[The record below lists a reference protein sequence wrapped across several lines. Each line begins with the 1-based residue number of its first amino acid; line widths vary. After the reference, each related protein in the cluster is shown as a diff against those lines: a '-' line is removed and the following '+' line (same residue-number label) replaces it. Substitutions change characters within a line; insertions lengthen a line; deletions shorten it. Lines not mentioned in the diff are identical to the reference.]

1 MADYHIFDP
10 APEGTPPANFVHLHV
25 HSDYSLLD
33 SCATL
38 DKLVAKAKSLNMPA
52 LALTDH
58 GNMFGALNFEKLCHV
73 NGINPIVGEEFYVAY
88 GSHYEHN
95 DVPYSHKGEEGD
107 RHAHYFHLILLCEN
121 QKGYENMCWLS
132 SRAFCDENALYYG
145 KPRID
150 FELLEQYHE
159 GIICCSACIQGELPQ
174 MLLAGMDAEAEELA
188 LKYKKLFGPDHYYI
202 ELQDHGIPE
211 QKVVAEKLI
220 ALAHKLD
227 IPLVVTNDIHYVE
240 KEDAIAQ
247 DALRCIGFKNLLHEK
262 HAKMGGDMDLDSWYF
277 KTEEEMRALFPQ
289 CPEAYDN
296 TIKIANMCNLTIK
309 QYTTPELK
317 ECLPRFEL
325 PTEFRTHGDDYQS
338 DQNDYVK
345 YLVEEGLKK
354 RYKEITPEIRE
365 RADYEMNT
373 IFTMGFS
380 GYFLI
385 VWEFIN
391 WSKSTWDN
399 VNNKPK
405 PYIPIGPGRGS
416 GAGSLVAYAM
426 TITDIDPFRYGL
438 IFERFLNPERVSMP
452 DFDVDMDFDYRQDII
467 QHTRDLYG
475 DANVGHIVTFGTL
488 KPKNCIADV
497 GRILNIP
504 LADVNMLKKCIPDD
518 DLKITLKDAL
528 SPPTEKHP
536 KGGQLIPYMNDPR
549 YQELFDLALRLEG
562 VKRNTGLHASGM
574 VIGLTPLPDWA
585 PVFKDPK
592 TGEVGVQYTMDI
604 IEPCGLVK
612 FDYLG
617 LKTLSL
623 IRYAEAIINKHRP
636 AGTPEFITSNV
647 SETDEETFDLFDRGD
662 SVAVFQF
669 ESPGMQ
675 KILREC
681 KPRKL
686 EELVA
691 LNALFRPGPLA
702 YIPNYIEGKWHPEKI
717 QYPDPALEDLLK
729 ETYGIMVYQ
738 EQVMKV
744 AQIISGFSLGGAD
757 MLRRAMGKKKL
768 DVLMKRKEE
777 FIAGA
782 VKNGH
787 TEEHAGEIFEIMVPF
802 AGYGF
807 NKSHAAAYSVLAY
820 RTGWLKAHYPAEFMA
835 ANLTNEIT
843 STDGLPFYIEE
854 ARKMGVAVDAP
865 DVNRSDVI
873 FDVVDGRIVFGLKG
887 IKGMGEAAAQAIV
900 KEREANGPYKNFMDF
915 IMRVCGLVEKD
926 EDGREKTLVNKKA
939 IEVLIKTGA
948 FDNLREKDGS
958 KLNRPTLLANME
970 DALDYVSSYLEDQK
984 KGQGDLFGDLAEEEK
999 NFSEFQFKKIPD
1011 IPNMEQLNME
1021 KECIGCYVSGHP
1033 LDSYKKAIEHAVT
1046 VRANNIMRIAEES
1059 RAEKEAMQASGAK
1072 FWQIRDAGKSYIALG
1087 MISGLHEIITKKGD
1101 KMAFAKLSDY
1111 DGQIDITFFPKVW
1124 ETVKTQLQDGEVY
1137 AFRGKVDL
1145 PQNRDI
1151 PSLNVDAIENIDEL
1165 ETHSAKSVHIQ
1176 IAPNFNS
1183 ELSISNLKNFLFDK
1197 MGTCS
1202 VYFHIDT
1209 GNNPYVVKANDQI
1222 SITPDEQSLKALRD
1236 IDFVRDVWTE

>member
-1 MADYHIFDP
+1 MADYHVFPD
-10 APEGTPPANFVHLHV
+10 APEGTPKANFVHLHV

-38 DKLVAKAKSLNMPA
+38 DKLVAKAKAMNMPA

-88 GSHYEHN
+88 GSHYEKN
-95 DVPYSHKGEEGD
+95 DVPYSHKGEDGD

-150 FELLEQYHE
+150 WELLEQYHE

-188 LKYKKLFGPDHYYI
+188 LKYSKLFGPDHYYI
-202 ELQDHGIPE
+202 EIQDHGIPE
-211 QKVVAEKLI
+211 QKIVAEKLI
-220 ALAHKLD
+220 ALAHKLN
-227 IPLVVTNDIHYVE
+227 IPLVATNDIHYVE
-240 KEDAIAQ
+240 KEDAKAQ

-262 HAKMGGDMDLDSWYF
+262 HGKMGGELDLDNWYF
-277 KTEEEMRALFPQ
+277 KSEAEMRALFPQ

-309 QYTTPELK
+309 QYSTPELK
-317 ECLPRFEL
+317 ACLPRFEL
-325 PTEFRTHGDDYQS
+325 PAEFRTHGDDYQAN
-338 DQNDYVK
+338 QNDYVK

-354 RYKEITPEIRE
+354 RYKEITPEIRQ

-391 WSKSTWDN
+391 WSKSLYDP
-399 VNNKPK
+399 VHKCPK
-405 PYIPIGPGRGS
+405 HYIPIGPGRGS

-452 DFDVDMDFDYRQDII
+452 DFDVDMDFDFRQEII

-497 GRILNIP
+497 GRILGIP
-504 LADVNMLKKCIPDD
+504 LSEVNMLKKCIPDSP
-518 DLKITLKDAL
+518 KAKLKDAF
-528 SPPTEKHP
+528 SEPTEKMP
-536 KGGQLIPYMNDPR
+536 DGGQLIPYKDDPR
-549 YQELFDLALRLEG
+549 YQELFELAFKLEG

-574 VIGLTPLPDWA
+574 VIGLTPLPAWA

-623 IRYAEAIINKHRP
+623 IRYAEDIINKHKK
-636 AGTPEFITSNV
+636 PEEPVFKCDQV
-647 SETDEETFDLFDRGD
+647 SETDEKTFDLFCRGD

-675 KILREC
+675 KILREAQ
-681 KPRKL
+681 PRRL

-691 LNALFRPGPLA
+691 LNALYRPGPMD
-702 YIPNYIEGKWHPEKI
+702 YIPQYIEGKWKPETI
-717 QYPDPALEDLLK
+717 HYPDPCLEGILK
-729 ETYGIMVYQ
+729 ETYGVMVYQ
-738 EQVMKV
+738 EQVMQVSQKI
-744 AQIISGFSLGGAD
+744 AGFSLGGAD
-757 MLRRAMGKKKL
+757 MLRRAMGKKKPE
-768 DVLMKRKEE
+768 VLMGKKKE
-777 FIAGA
+777 FIEGA
-782 VKNGH
+782 LKQGF
-787 TEEHAGEIFEIMVPF
+787 TEQHADEIFEIMIPF

-843 STDGLPFYIEE
+843 STDGLPAYIEE
-854 ARKMGVAVDAP
+854 ARSMGIAVDAP

-900 KEREANGPYKNFMDF
+900 KEREENGPFQNFMDF
-915 IMRVCGLVEKD
+915 ITRTGALVEKD
-926 EDGREKTLVNKKA
+926 QDGREKTLVNKKA

-948 FDNLREKDGS
+948 FDHLKEKDGTT
-958 KLNRPTLLANME
+958 LNRPTLLANME
-970 DALDYVSSYLEDQK
+970 AALDYVSDILEDKK
-984 KGQGDLFGDLAEEEK
+984 KGQGDLFGDLGEEEK
-999 NFSEFQFKKIPD
+999 SYTDFQFKKIENL
-1011 IPNMEQLNME
+1011 PNMELLNME

-1033 LDSYKKAIEHAVT
+1033 LDSYKKAIDRAVT
-1046 VRANNIMRIAEES
+1046 VRAGNITRIAAES
-1059 RAEKEAMQASGAK
+1059 KAEKDALMASGAK
-1072 FWQIRDAGKSYIALG
+1072 PWQLKDFGKQYTALG
-1087 MISGLHEIITKKGD
+1087 MVNGVREIITKKGD
-1101 KMAFAKLSDY
+1101 RMAFAKLNDY
-1111 DGQIDITFFPKVW
+1111 DGVIDLTFFPKTW
-1124 ETVKTQLQDGEVY
+1124 ESLKPKIEDSEIY
-1137 AFRGKVDL
+1137 AFKGKVDGS
-1145 PQNRDI
+1145 RDT
-1151 PSLNVDAIENIDEL
+1151 PSLIVDSMEDPNEL
-1165 ETHSAKSVHIQ
+1165 ENHAAQAIHIMLD
-1176 IAPNFNS
+1176 PNFNS
-1183 ELSISNLKNFLFDK
+1183 DSEMLELKDFLFDK
-1197 MGTCS
+1197 MGNCS
-1202 VYFHIDT
+1202 VYFHIDVA
-1209 GNNPYVVKANDQI
+1209 NSPYVVKAN
-1222 SITPDEQSLKALRD
+1222 SMITMNASEETIKALKN
-1236 IDFVRDVWTE
+1236 INIVKEVWTE

>member
-1 MADYHIFDP
+1 MADYFVFDKP
-10 APEGTPPANFVHLHV
+10 PEGTPKSNFVHLHV

-33 SCATL
+33 SCAKL
-38 DKLVAKAKSLNMPA
+38 PKLVEKAVQLNMPA

-58 GNMFGALNFEKLCHV
+58 GNMFGALNFEHWCHK
-73 NGINPIVGEEFYVAY
+73 NGINPVVGEEFYVAY
-88 GSHYEHN
+88 GSHNEKN
-95 DVPYSHKGEEGD
+95 DVPYGRNGKHS
-107 RHAHYFHLILLCEN
+107 HYFHLILLCRNET
-121 QKGYENMCWLS
+121 GYKNMSWLS
-132 SRAFCDENALYYG
+132 SKAFCDENALYYG

-150 FELLEQYHE
+150 FEMLQAYHE
-159 GIICCSACIQGELPQ
+159 GLICLSACIQGEIPQ
-174 MLLAGMDAEAEELA
+174 LLLNGKDEEAYA
-188 LKYKKLFGPDHYYI
+188 TAKKYKELFGKDHYYI
-202 ELQDHGIPE
+202 ELQDHGLSD
-211 QKVVAEKLI
+211 QKLVNPKLI
-220 ALAHKLD
+220 KLARDLD
-227 IPLVVTNDIHYVE
+227 IPLVVTNDIHYME
-240 KEDAIAQ
+240 REDAEAQ
-247 DALRCIGFKNLLHEK
+247 DALRCIGFKNLLDK
-262 HAKMGGDMDLDSWYF
+262 PHATMGEGRSEWYF
-277 KTEEEMRALFPQ
+277 KTEEEMRMLFPEL
-289 CPEAYDN
+289 PEAYDN
-296 TIKIANMCNLTIK
+296 TLKIAQMCDLEIH
-309 QYTTPELK
+309 QYKTLELK
-317 ECLPRFEL
+317 ACLPRFEL
-325 PTEFRTHGDDYQS
+325 PKEFQTHGDEYTKNQD
-338 DQNDYVK
+338 DYVR
-345 YLVEEGLKK
+345 YLVEKGLRM
-354 RYKEITPEIRE
+354 RYKEITPNIRA
-365 RADYEMNT
+365 RAEYELAI
-373 IFTMGFS
+373 IFSMGFS

-391 WSKSTWDN
+391 WSKSRYDN
-399 VNNKPK
+399 VNNRPK

-416 GAGSLVAYAM
+416 GAGSLVAYCM
-426 TITDIDPFRYGL
+426 TITDIDPFRFGL

-475 DANVGHIVTFGTL
+475 DPQVGHIVTFGTL
-488 KPKNCIADV
+488 KPKQVIADV
-497 GRILNIP
+497 GRVLDIP
-504 LADVNMLKKCIPDD
+504 LSEVNMLKGLVPDSP
-518 DLKITLKDAL
+518 KAKLKDGFKA
-528 SPPTEKHP
+528 SEKFP
-536 KGGQLIPYMNDPR
+536 EGTGGLLAPYRHDPR
-549 YQELFDLALRLEG
+549 YERLFDIAEKLEG
-562 VKRNTGLHASGM
+562 CNRNTGLHASGM
-574 VIGLTPLPDWA
+574 VIGLTALPDWA

-623 IRYAEAIINKHRP
+623 IRYAEAIINKHRAP
-636 AGTPEFITSNV
+636 GTPEFVTANV
-647 SETDEETFDLFDRGD
+647 SETDEATFDLFDRGD

-681 KPRKL
+681 KPRCI

-702 YIPNYIEGKWHPEKI
+702 YIPKYIEGKWHPEKI
-717 QYPDPALEDLLK
+717 EYPDPALKDLLK

-768 DVLMKRKEE
+768 DVLMKKKEE

-787 TEEHAGEIFEIMVPF
+787 TEEHAGEIFEIMIPF

-854 ARKMGVAVDAP
+854 ARKMGVPVDAP
-865 DVNRSDVI
+865 DVNRSDII

-887 IKGMGEAAAQAIV
+887 IKGMGEAAAAAIV
-900 KEREANGPYKNFMDF
+900 AEREKNGPYKDFMDF
-915 IMRVCGLVEKD
+915 IKRCCGLVEKD

-948 FDNLREKDGS
+948 FDHLKEKDGTT
-958 KLNRPTLLANME
+958 LNRPTLLANME
-970 DALDYVSSYLEDQK
+970 AVLDYVSDYLEDKK

-999 NFSEFQFKKIPD
+999 NFTDFQFKKIPD
-1011 IPNMEQLNME
+1011 IPNMELLNME

-1033 LDSYKKAIEHAVT
+1033 LDSYRKAIERAVT
-1046 VRANNIMRIAEES
+1046 VRAGNINRIAEES
-1059 RAEKEAMQASGAK
+1059 KAEKAALEASGARA
-1072 FWQIRDAGKSYIALG
+1072 WQMRDAGKSYVALG
-1087 MISGLHEIITKKGD
+1087 MLSGIHQITTKKGAQ
-1101 KMAFAKLSDY
+1101 MAFAKLNDM
-1111 DGQIDITFFPKVW
+1111 DGQIDLTFFPKTW
-1124 ETVKTQLQDGEVY
+1124 ETMRGQIEDGEVY
-1137 AFRGKVDL
+1137 AFRGKVDGS
-1145 PQNRDI
+1145 RDT
-1151 PSLNVDAIENIDEL
+1151 PSLIVDAIEDVEQM
-1165 ETHSAKSVHIQ
+1165 ETHAAQAVHIKMDT
-1176 IAPNFNS
+1176 NFTS
-1183 ELSISNLKNFLFDK
+1183 EVAISQLRDFLFDK
-1197 MGTCS
+1197 MGKCS

-1209 GNNPYVVKANDQI
+1209 GNNPYVVRANDQI
-1222 SITPDEQSLKALRD
+1222 SVSADEQTLKALRE
-1236 IDFVRDVWTE
+1236 INFVREVWTE

>member
-1 MADYHIFDP
+1 MADYHEFP
-10 APEGTPPANFVHLHV
+10 AAPEGTPVANFVHLHV

-38 DKLVAKAKSLNMPA
+38 DKLVAKAKALNMPA

-88 GSHYEHN
+88 GSHFEKN

-132 SRAFCDENALYYG
+132 SLAYTEGLYYG

-150 FELLEQYHE
+150 WELLEKYHE
-159 GIICCSACIQGELPQ
+159 GLICCSACIQGELPQ
-174 MLLAGMDAEAEELA
+174 LLLAGMDQEAKELA
-188 LKYKKLFGPDHYYI
+188 LKYKNLFGPDHYYI
-202 ELQDHGIPE
+202 ELQDHGIPD
-211 QKVVAEKLI
+211 QKIVAEKLI
-220 ALAHKLD
+220 DLAHELD

-262 HAKMGGDMDLDSWYF
+262 HAKMGGDQDLDNWYF
-277 KTEEEMRALFPQ
+277 KTEDEMRQLFPQ

-309 QYTTPELK
+309 QYSTPELK

-325 PTEFRTHGDDYQS
+325 PKEFRTHGDDYQS
-338 DQNDYVK
+338 DQNDYVR

-365 RADYEMNT
+365 RADYEMGI
-373 IFTMGFS
+373 IFSMGFS

-399 VNNKPK
+399 VNNRPK

-426 TITDIDPFRYGL
+426 TITDIDPFRFGL

-475 DANVGHIVTFGTL
+475 DKNVGHIVTFGTL

-497 GRILNIP
+497 GRVLGIP
-504 LADVNMLKKCIPDD
+504 LSEVNMLKKCIPDNP
-518 DLKITLKDAL
+518 KAKLKDAF
-528 SPPTEKHP
+528 SEPTEKFP
-536 KGGQLIPYMNDPR
+536 DGGQLIPYKDDPR
-549 YQELFDLALRLEG
+549 YQELFDLAFRLEG

-574 VIGLTPLPDWA
+574 VIGLTELPDWA

-623 IRYAEAIINKHRP
+623 IRYAEAIINKHKKP
-636 AGTPEFITSNV
+636 GEPEFITANV
-647 SETDEETFDLFDRGD
+647 SESDPKAFELFKRGD

-675 KILREC
+675 KILRQFQPE
-681 KPRKL
+681 KL
-686 EELVA
+686 EDLVA
-691 LNALFRPGPLA
+691 LNALYRPGPMDC
-702 YIPNYIEGKWHPEKI
+702 IPQYIEGKWKPETVH
-717 QYPDPALEDLLK
+717 YPDPALEDLLK
-729 ETYGIMVYQ
+729 ETYGVMVYQ
-738 EQVMKV
+738 EQIMKV
-744 AQIISGFSLGGAD
+744 AQIIAGFSLGGAD
-757 MLRRAMGKKKL
+757 MLRRAMGKKKPE
-768 DVLMKRKEE
+768 VLMGKKKDFVE
-777 FIAGA
+777 GA
-782 VKNGH
+782 LKNGH
-787 TEEHAGEIFEIMVPF
+787 TEKHAEEIFDIMVPF

-887 IKGMGEAAAQAIV
+887 IKGMGEGAAQAIV
-900 KEREANGPYKNFMDF
+900 KEREEHGKFTSFMDF
-915 IMRVCGLVEKD
+915 IKRVGALVEKD
-926 EDGREKTLVNKKA
+926 PDGREKTLVNKKA

-948 FDNLREKDGS
+948 FDHLGEKEG
-958 KLNRPTLLANME
+958 KALNRPTLLANME
-970 DALDYVSSYLEDQK
+970 GALDFVSEVLEDKK
-984 KGQGDLFGDLAEEEK
+984 KGQGDLFGDLGEEAQTYTDY
-999 NFSEFQFKKIPD
+999 NFKIVDDLPR
-1011 IPNMEQLNME
+1011 MELLTME

-1033 LDSYKKAIEHAVT
+1033 LDDYKKAFERAVT
-1046 VRANNIMRIAEES
+1046 VRASNIDRIAAES
-1059 RAEKEAMQASGAK
+1059 KAEKEALQASGAK
-1072 FWQIRDAGKSYIALG
+1072 FWQIKDSGKSYTALG
-1087 MISGLHEIITKKGD
+1087 MITGIHEITTKKGD
-1101 KMAFAKLSDY
+1101 RMAFAKLNDY
-1111 DGQIDITFFPKVW
+1111 DGQIDMTFFPKTW
-1124 ETVKTQLQDGEVY
+1124 EGMKAQLEDGNVY
-1137 AFRGKVDL
+1137 AFRGKVDGS
-1145 PQNRDI
+1145 RDT
-1151 PSLNVDAIENIDEL
+1151 PSLIVDALEDASKLENQAANSI
-1165 ETHSAKSVHIQ
+1165 HIMLN
-1176 IAPNFNS
+1176 PNFNTS
-1183 ELSISNLKNFLFDK
+1183 AALTDLRDFLFEK
-1197 MGTCS
+1197 SGNCS

-1209 GNNPYVVKANDQI
+1209 GNNPYVIKASQQI
-1222 SITPDEQSLKALRD
+1222 SMNADESGLRKLKDMAT
-1236 IDFVRDVWTE
+1236 VKEVWVE

>member
-1 MADYHIFDP
+1 MADYHEFPP
-10 APEGTPPANFVHLHV
+10 APEGTPVANFVHLHV

-88 GSHYEHN
+88 GSHYEKE

-107 RHAHYFHLILLCEN
+107 RKAHYFHLILLCEN

-150 FELLEQYHE
+150 FELLEKYHE

-174 MLLAGMDAEAEELA
+174 MLLAGMDKEAEELA
-188 LKYKKLFGPDHYYI
+188 LKYSKLFGPDHYYI
-202 ELQDHGIPE
+202 EIQDHGIPE

-220 ALAHKLD
+220 ALAHKLN
-227 IPLVVTNDIHYVE
+227 IPLVATNDVHYVE

-262 HAKMGGDMDLDSWYF
+262 HAKMGGDMDLDNWYF

-289 CPEAYDN
+289 CPEAFDN

-325 PTEFRTHGDDYQS
+325 PKEFRTHGDDYQS

-373 IFTMGFS
+373 IFSMGFS

-391 WSKSTWDN
+391 WSKSTYDN
-399 VNNKPK
+399 VNKRPK

-475 DANVGHIVTFGTL
+475 DAKVGHIVTFGTL
-488 KPKNCIADV
+488 KPKNYIADV

-504 LADVNMLKKCIPDD
+504 LNEVAMLKKCIPDNP
-518 DLKITLKDAL
+518 KAKLKDAF
-528 SPPTEKHP
+528 SEPTEKMP
-536 KGGQLIPYMNDPR
+536 DGGQLIPYKDDPR
-549 YQELFDLALRLEG
+549 YQELFDLAFRLEG

-636 AGTPEFITSNV
+636 TGTPEFITANV
-647 SETDEETFDLFDRGD
+647 SETDEKTFDLFCRGD

-681 KPRKL
+681 KPRTI

-691 LNALFRPGPLA
+691 LNALYRPGPLD
-702 YIPNYIEGKWHPEKI
+702 YIPKYIEGKWKPETI
-717 QYPDPALEDLLK
+717 EYPDPSLENLLK
-729 ETYGIMVYQ
+729 ETYGVMVYQ

-768 DVLMKRKEE
+768 DVLMKKKEE

-782 VKNGH
+782 VKNVH
-787 TEEHAGEIFEIMVPF
+787 TEEHAGEIFEIMIPF

-854 ARKMGVAVDAP
+854 ARKMGVPVDAP
-865 DVNRSDVI
+865 DVNRSDII

-887 IKGMGEAAAQAIV
+887 IKGMGEAAAQVIV
-900 KEREANGPYKNFMDF
+900 NEREKNGPYKSFMDF
-915 IMRVCGLVEKD
+915 IKRVCAIVEKD
-926 EDGREKTLVNKKA
+926 EDGREKTFINKKA

-948 FDNLREKDGS
+948 FDHLKEKDGTT
-958 KLNRPTLLANME
+958 LNRPTLLANME
-970 DALDYVSSYLEDQK
+970 AALDYVSDYLEDQK
-984 KGQGDLFGDLAEEEK
+984 KGQGDLFGDLADEEK
-999 NFSEFQFKKIPD
+999 NFTDFQYRIIPD
-1011 IPNMEQLNME
+1011 VPQMELLNME

-1033 LDSYKKAIEHAVT
+1033 LDSYRKAIERAVT
-1046 VRANNIMRIAEES
+1046 VRAGNINRIAEES
-1059 RAEKEAMQASGAK
+1059 KAEKAALEASGLK
-1072 FWQIRDAGKSYIALG
+1072 PWQMRDSGKSYVALG
-1087 MISGLHEIITKKGD
+1087 MISGIHEIVTKKGAR
-1101 KMAFAKLSDY
+1101 MAFAKLNDM
-1111 DGQIDITFFPKVW
+1111 DGQIDLTFFPKTW
-1124 ETVKTQLQDGEVY
+1124 ETMKTQLQDAEVY
-1137 AFRGKVDL
+1137 AFRGKVDGS
-1145 PQNRDI
+1145 RDT
-1151 PSLNVDAIENIDEL
+1151 PSLIVDSIEDVQQM
-1165 ETHSAKSVHIQ
+1165 ETHSAQAVHIRLDT
-1176 IAPNFNS
+1176 NFNS
-1183 ELSISNLKNFLFDK
+1183 EPAIAQLKDFLFDK
-1197 MGTCS
+1197 MGKCS

-1222 SITPDEQSLKALRD
+1222 SVSADEQTLKALKD
-1236 IDFVRDVWTE
+1236 INFVREVWTE